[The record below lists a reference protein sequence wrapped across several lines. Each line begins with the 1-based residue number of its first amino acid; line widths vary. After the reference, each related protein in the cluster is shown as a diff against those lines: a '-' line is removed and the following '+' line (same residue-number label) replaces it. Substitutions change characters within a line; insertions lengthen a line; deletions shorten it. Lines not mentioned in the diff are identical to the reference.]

1 MQLNLTD
8 KTCLV
13 TGGATGIGRAAAVA
27 LAGAGATVAFTY
39 FKHDGED
46 TARDIAAH
54 GRPSYSFALD
64 ATDTDQVNQVVTD
77 AVHRLGGRLDI
88 LVNNAGGLIGRQPIA
103 TMSDEHWDL
112 VLDTNLGSLFRC
124 VRAALPF
131 MAAGGRIINI
141 SSLAAQT
148 GGGTGSAAYA
158 AAKAGMDG
166 LTRGLAK
173 ELGDRR
179 ITVNSIAPGLI
190 VNTPFHE
197 TFTPPENQQ
206 ATIRA
211 TPLGRAG
218 EPDDVAGAVLYLA
231 SELASFCTGAIV
243 DVNGGAH
250 FR

>member
-1 MQLNLTD
+1 MHPDLTD

-13 TGGATGIGRAAAVA
+13 TGGATGIGRAVAVA
-27 LAGAGATVAFTY
+27 LARAGANVAFTY
-39 FKHDGED
+39 YKHDGAD
-46 TARDIAAH
+46 TADDIAAL
-54 GRPSYSFALD
+54 GRPAYSYALD
-64 ATDTDQVNQVVTD
+64 ATDTDAVNQVVAD
-77 AVHRLGGRLDI
+77 AVTQLGGRLDI
-88 LVNNAGGLIGRQPIA
+88 LVNNAGGLIGRQAIA
-103 TMSDEHWDL
+103 TMSDEHWGL
-112 VLDTNLGSLFRC
+112 VLDTNLGSVFRC
-124 VRAALPF
+124 VRAALEFVPD
-131 MAAGGRIINI
+131 GGRIINI

-166 LTRGLAK
+166 LTKGLAK
-173 ELGDRR
+173 ELGGRR

-190 VNTPFHE
+190 VNTPFHA
-197 TFTPPENQQ
+197 TFTPEENQR

-231 SELASFCTGAIV
+231 SELSSFCTGIIV